1 MAMVIGLFTY
11 KSLQTSRTQSVYA
24 VEPCSTP
31 TPTPSPS
38 VSPSPSPT
46 ATPTISPSPT
56 PTPTPTTIQ
65 NVYLT
70 EFMACPVSG
79 NEWLELYN
87 GNSSAVTV
95 TNWQIID
102 GAGNKK
108 FINGVIPPNDF
119 LKFEWTGSLLNNT
132 GDSFSVVTNTMQT
145 IGLASYDSCSTGISF
160 VYESGEWMGTLDSP
174 GEETT
179 LSSASL
185 LNSTAAAVLKTSTP
199 TTASDAG
206 QLALIETS
214 KDNTT
219 RITSPPPFAL
229 PTLVN
234 TDDNT
239 VPPALTQPQSS
250 SNSWAAISVIIG
262 GLVQLLPSS
271 ALLYENTK
279 KYFG

>member
-11 KSLQTSRTQSVYA
+11 KSLQTSRNQSVYA

-31 TPTPSPS
+31 TPSPS
-38 VSPSPSPT
+38 VSPSPTPT

-56 PTPTPTTIQ
+56 PTPTPVSIQ

-70 EFMACPVSG
+70 EFMACPASG

-87 GNSSAVTV
+87 GNASTVTV

-102 GAGNKK
+102 DAGNKK
-108 FINGVIPPNDF
+108 FINGIIPPNDF

-132 GDSFSVVTNTMQT
+132 GDSFSVVTSTAQT
-145 IGLASYDSCSTGISF
+145 IGSAAYDSCSTGISF
-160 VYESGEWMGTLDSP
+160 VYEEGEWVSALQSP

-185 LNSTAAAVLKTSTP
+185 PNSTAAALLKTYTP
-199 TTASDAG
+199 ATASDAG
-206 QLALIETS
+206 QLALIGTS
-214 KDNTT
+214 QENTA

-229 PTLVN
+229 PTLLASN
-234 TDDNT
+234 TT
-239 VPPALTQPQSS
+239 AQQPALTAPQSS
-250 SNSWAAISVIIG
+250 SNSWPAISVIIG

-271 ALLYENTK
+271 ALFYGNTK
-279 KYFG
+279 KYFS